1 MAFFWPSALSLFQDG
16 GNSLYSLSPPGLNLP
31 FRSLPQYFSLPL
43 PPFPSYPF
51 TFSTLLPPHLLPCCG
66 FTAASS
72 KFHSVVFI
80 LGNFFIPPMFIHDR
94 GSERERERDKKPSAE
109 LAPEGCEGSKSVT
122 CNTQTHVHINTKR
135 KSTWNARVH
144 ACECT
149 STHTHTRLTLLQH
162 AAFSVSHHVQTEA
175 FCP

>member
-1 MAFFWPSALSLFQDG
+1 MEGTLYTPSPPQASICLSDPSLNTLVSPSLLFP
-16 GNSLYSLSPPGLNLP
+16 LIHSLSPH
-31 FRSLPQYFSLPL
+31 FSLPTSFPAVDL
-43 PPFPSYPF
+43 QPPPPNS
-51 TFSTLLPPHLLPCCG
+51 TQSFSFWVIFLFRRCLFMTE
-66 FTAASS
+66 
-72 KFHSVVFI
+72 VQ
-80 LGNFFIPPMFIHDR
+80 
-94 GSERERERDKKPSAE
+94 RERDKKPSAE